1 MKTFLN
7 FISEDWN
14 MPLGAGSIRYEGLHR
29 KLSRKSFSW
38 YKMFLGEALQ
48 SSVVVGPTRIKE
60 FGYKKVQEGIIIPKN
75 EEDLKNAF
83 KLIRKYISRHKP
95 QQWAKKYRARLK
107 EIISEFGL

>member
-48 SSVVVGPTRIKE
+48 VVLLLVPLASKNLVTRKS
-60 FGYKKVQEGIIIPKN
+60 KKV
-75 EEDLKNAF
+75 
-83 KLIRKYISRHKP
+83 
-95 QQWAKKYRARLK
+95 
-107 EIISEFGL
+107 